1 MASTAS
7 KTASTTEAP
16 HRAGAFDIRTFIA
29 LLIGA
34 YGIVLIVMGLV
45 SNSDADAAKT
55 GGLNINMWAGIGM
68 LTVAVAFQAWAM
80 WRPVVVPVDL
90 DADADEAS

>member
-1 MASTAS
+1 MSTS
-7 KTASTTEAP
+7 TEAETA
-16 HRAGAFDIRTFIA
+16 HKAGAFDIRTFIA

-55 GGLNINMWAGIGM
+55 GGLNINMWAGLGM

-80 WRPVVVPVDL
+80 WRPVVLPVDL
-90 DADADEAS
+90 DADADEES